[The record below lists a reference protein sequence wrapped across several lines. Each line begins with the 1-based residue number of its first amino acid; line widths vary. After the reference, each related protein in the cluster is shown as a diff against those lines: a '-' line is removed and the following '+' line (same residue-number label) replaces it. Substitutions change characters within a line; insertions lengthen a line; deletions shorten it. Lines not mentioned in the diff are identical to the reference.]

1 MFRHGL
7 QSFTIINC
15 CVVNKD
21 KFHRCKQSLEGTI
34 FHCGFIQRVRRF
46 LQTQQ
51 GLIKRYHY
59 THLASNVL
67 FILFSNSIE
76 RAFIGILIAF
86 TVTFDIVNTRNS
98 KEENILYLMI
108 FPLNVRYESFIII
121 TIVNELFHVNFVLSS
136 KYDPIQ
142 LKLSIYNAKL
152 SLKKCKNS

>member
-15 CVVNKD
+15 SVANKD

-34 FHCGFIQRVRRF
+34 FHQCLLSFLCFIKERVRRF

-98 KEENILYLMI
+98 KEENMLYLMI

-142 LKLSIYNAKL
+142 L
-152 SLKKCKNS
+152 